1 MQKTAPHSLGP
12 DYPSPAESTAASTPV
27 GLADLV
33 RGDDRRGQ
41 RATVALTVVGAIGG
55 VVTGLA
61 IRDVLPVAATPAAV
75 AHAVSVLAATVGTYG
90 VLLLLLLVSRLPVLE
105 RAIGQDH
112 LVAWH
117 KRIAPWA
124 MGLVGA
130 HIVLVVVAGALAAHR
145 SWPAQFLRMVTTTE
159 DLLPALLGT
168 LLVLFAGATS
178 WRRIRRTMSHQV
190 WWLVHLFTYL
200 GVVVAFG
207 HQVSAGGP
215 FLSGG
220 ARAVWI
226 GLYVVV
232 FGAIGWWRFAQP
244 VLQSLRHDLRVAAV
258 VPEAPG
264 VVAVWLHGRD
274 LDRLAVA
281 PGQFLNW
288 RFAHRGLFAEAH
300 PYSVSAISGN
310 QLRITVKALGDAS
323 AATAALPIGTRVLV
337 EGPYGTATPGRVAP
351 APHRRTRRTVLVA
364 GGTGIGPVLAL
375 ADRLAG
381 QVPLDVIYRAG
392 TVADLAHRDELWA
405 LQSRSGARTRV
416 HLMPGHRDAYPLSPD
431 HLYATLGRLD
441 DAQVYVCGPA
451 ALNRQVVRSARAM
464 GAKPANIHHEVFDL

>member
-61 IRDVLPVAATPAAV
+61 IRDILPVAATPAAV

-90 VLLLLLLVSRLPVLE
+90 VLVVLLLVSRLSVLE

-124 MGLVGA
+124 MGLVGT
-130 HIVLVVVAGALAAHR
+130 HILLVVAGEALAADR
-145 SWPAQFLRMVTTTE
+145 SWPAQFARMLSTTE
-159 DLLPALLGT
+159 DLLPALAGT
-168 LLVLFAGATS
+168 VLVLVAGATS
-178 WRRIRRTMSHQV
+178 WRRIRHAISHQV
-190 WWLVHLFTYL
+190 WWAVHLFTYL
-200 GVVVAFG
+200 GVVLAFG

-215 FLSGG
+215 FLSGA

-226 GLYVVV
+226 GLYVAV

-244 VLQSLRHDLRVAAV
+244 VLRSLRHDLRVAAV

-264 VVAVWLHGRD
+264 VVAVWMHGRD
-274 LDRLAVA
+274 LDRLGAA

-300 PYSVSAISGN
+300 PYSVSAVGGS

-323 AATAALPIGTRVLV
+323 AATAALPVGTRVLV
-337 EGPYGTATPGRVAP
+337 EGPYGAATPGRVAP

-364 GGTGIGPVLAL
+364 GGAGIGPVLAL

-381 QVPLDVIYRAG
+381 QVPLDVVHRAG
-392 TVADLAHRDELWA
+392 SLADLAHRDELWA
-405 LQSRSGARTRV
+405 LQSRPGARTRV
-416 HLMPGHRDAYPLSPD
+416 HLMPGHRDVYPLTPD

-441 DAQVYVCGPA
+441 DAEVYVCGPA
-451 ALNRQVVRSARAM
+451 SLTTRVVASARAL
-464 GAKPANIHHEVFDL
+464 GARPTAIHHETFEL